1 MATEDIA
8 KRITQQ
14 AAPETTGGFIAL
26 FGLALADRMNPTIVE
41 LNEQVDTLEEKVD
54 AGTGQSHISELS
66 ELRRGAILLRRYLAP
81 QRDALNTLSLQS
93 FDFINES
100 DRLKI
105 REAADQATRINEE
118 LDAIRERCAIVKDQL
133 VDQRSEEMNRNMM
146 AKSLST
152 LQYLDKAL
160 GGLRELGLLKGES
173 DPVPIITLLNQINDI
188 DPDKVTAIA
197 RTLDQASYFNEVV
210 REQVSNIKVAERY
223 EGITTAFNSIRDD
236 SKALVDQYAD
246 GKINTIERFSN
257 IWMKMTRGSIASRF
271 GKIKE
276 LYLDV
281 AMETK
286 NQIEREQLILEAY
299 MDFRGAMK
307 NSEVLSFDVLKKA
320 TKQLETKKTKVTD
333 SVAALDA
340 ADKRYQISKDLSDNL
355 TVGYNTSE
363 VVMSRLVQMRNAKE
377 RVYAQS
383 ISFFGTNEVVLTAL
397 TATLT
402 GMHGLHESTQ
412 TLNAMKKGI
421 EDSLEV
427 LAEVGDHVQEAAI
440 KAGYGPTVSAAAVK
454 KLLDSVV
461 AYQERSQDII
471 AEMRVM
477 ATDNSAEIRTIVED
491 GKRRLARLAETG
503 AATTLGLI

>member
-1 MATEDIA
+1 
-8 KRITQQ
+8 
-14 AAPETTGGFIAL
+14 
-26 FGLALADRMNPTIVE
+26 
-41 LNEQVDTLEEKVD
+41 
-54 AGTGQSHISELS
+54 
-66 ELRRGAILLRRYLAP
+66 
-81 QRDALNTLSLQS
+81 
-93 FDFINES
+93 
-100 DRLKI
+100 
-105 REAADQATRINEE
+105 
-118 LDAIRERCAIVKDQL
+118 
-133 VDQRSEEMNRNMM
+133 M

-160 GGLRELGLLKGES
+160 GGLRELGLLKGDS
-173 DPVPIITLLNQINDI
+173 DPVPIITLLNQISDL
-188 DPDKVTAIA
+188 DPDKVAAIA

-210 REQVSNIKVAERY
+210 REQVSNIRVGERY

-246 GKINTIERFSN
+246 GKIDTMERFSN
-257 IWMKMTRGSIASRF
+257 VWMKMTRGSIASRF
-271 GKIKE
+271 GKIKD

-307 NSEVLSFDVLKKA
+307 NSEVLSFDILKKGA
-320 TKQLETKKTKVTD
+320 KQLEAKKNKVTE
-333 SVAALDA
+333 SVATLEAFKGDDQTARAKLELKRDEALRA
-340 ADKRYQISKDLSDNL
+340 LQTADKRYQIAKDLSDNL

-427 LAEVGDHVQEAAI
+427 LAEVGDNVQEAAI

-454 KLLDSVV
+454 KLLDAVV

-477 ATDNSAEIRTIVED
+477 ATDNSSEIRDIVED
-491 GKRRLARLAETG
+491 GKRRLAKLAETG
-503 AATTLGLI
+503 AASTLGLI

>member
-1 MATEDIA
+1 
-8 KRITQQ
+8 
-14 AAPETTGGFIAL
+14 
-26 FGLALADRMNPTIVE
+26 
-41 LNEQVDTLEEKVD
+41 
-54 AGTGQSHISELS
+54 
-66 ELRRGAILLRRYLAP
+66 
-81 QRDALNTLSLQS
+81 
-93 FDFINES
+93 
-100 DRLKI
+100 
-105 REAADQATRINEE
+105 
-118 LDAIRERCAIVKDQL
+118 
-133 VDQRSEEMNRNMM
+133 M

-160 GGLRELGLLKGES
+160 GGLRELGLLKGDS
-173 DPVPIITLLNQINDI
+173 DPVPIITLLDRISDL
-188 DPDKVTAIA
+188 DEDKVTAIA

-210 REQVSNIKVAERY
+210 REQVSGIKVAERY

-246 GKINTIERFSN
+246 GRINTMERISN
-257 IWMKMTRGSIASRF
+257 VWMKFSRGSISSRF
-271 GKIKE
+271 GKIKD

-281 AMETK
+281 AEETK

-307 NSEVLSFDVLKKA
+307 NAEVLSLDVLKKA
-320 TKQLETKKTKVTD
+320 ETELEGAKNKVG
-333 SVAALDA
+333 AAVETVTNYAGENMAERAKLELKRDEMLRA
-340 ADKRYQISKDLSDNL
+340 LQSSDKRYQISKDLSDNL

-363 VVMSRLVQMRNAKE
+363 VVMARLVQMRNAKE

-383 ISFFGTNEVVLTAL
+383 ISFFSTNEVVLTAL
-397 TATLT
+397 SATLT

-427 LAEVGDHVQEAAI
+427 LAEVGDKVQEAAV

-471 AEMRVM
+471 NEMRKM
-477 ATDNSAEIRTIVED
+477 ATENSQEIRVIVED
-491 GKRRLARLAETG
+491 GKRRMAKLAESGT
-503 AATTLGLI
+503 ATALNLE

>member
-1 MATEDIA
+1 
-8 KRITQQ
+8 
-14 AAPETTGGFIAL
+14 
-26 FGLALADRMNPTIVE
+26 
-41 LNEQVDTLEEKVD
+41 
-54 AGTGQSHISELS
+54 
-66 ELRRGAILLRRYLAP
+66 
-81 QRDALNTLSLQS
+81 
-93 FDFINES
+93 
-100 DRLKI
+100 
-105 REAADQATRINEE
+105 
-118 LDAIRERCAIVKDQL
+118 
-133 VDQRSEEMNRNMM
+133 M

-173 DPVPIITLLNQINDI
+173 DPVPIITLLNQISDL
-188 DPDKVTAIA
+188 DPDKVAAIA

-246 GKINTIERFSN
+246 GKINTMERLSN
-257 IWMKMTRGSIASRF
+257 VWMKMTRGSIASRF

-320 TKQLETKKTKVTD
+320 TKQLETKKNKVTEAVSTLEAFTGD
-333 SVAALDA
+333 DMTARAKLELKRDEALRALQA
-340 ADKRYQISKDLSDNL
+340 ADKRYQIAKDLSDNL

-427 LAEVGDHVQEAAI
+427 LAEVGDNVQEAAI

-454 KLLDSVV
+454 KLLDAVV

-471 AEMRVM
+471 AEMRDM
-477 ATDNSAEIRTIVED
+477 ATDNSAEIRDIVED

-503 AATTLGLI
+503 AANTLGLI